1 MDKSDVFGALLP
13 VVDSNK
19 EQDQELLEAIYQTD
33 TLEAVLTL
41 IQNHYGI
48 DPFLLKKISRASSKD
63 RS

>member
-13 VVDSNK
+13 VVDSDK

-48 DPFLLKKISRASSKD
+48 DSFSAKKN
-63 RS
+63 

>member
-19 EQDQELLEAIYQTD
+19 EQDQELLEAIYKQIH
-33 TLEAVLTL
+33 EAVLTL

-48 DPFLLKKISRASSKD
+48 DPFLLKKN
-63 RS
+63 